1 MVLILKEL
9 GEKSYKVVKLSTL
22 GYGPDCRIHDIVN
35 DVCCDQ
41 LFNRTQF
48 YRAII
53 EKMIQDGYEITG
65 WVATEVPNTLHDR
78 ILRFFRVKDIDI
90 YLVELDFSRF
100 VH

>member
-41 LFNRTQF
+41 LFNRIQF

-53 EKMIQDGYEITG
+53 DKMIEDENDINN
-65 WVATEVPNTLHDR
+65 WNATEVTNTLHDR
-78 ILRFFRVKDIDI
+78 IIRFFRDKNINI
-90 YLVELDFSRF
+90 YLVELDFYRF
-100 VH
+100 LH